1 MKVNR
6 IGDNSLYKDSIIK
19 SNVEDDVDLEQII
32 EVVCNNE
39 HEPYAYLILIKV
51 LKKINPGQD

>member
-39 HEPYAYLILIKV
+39 PYAYLILIKV